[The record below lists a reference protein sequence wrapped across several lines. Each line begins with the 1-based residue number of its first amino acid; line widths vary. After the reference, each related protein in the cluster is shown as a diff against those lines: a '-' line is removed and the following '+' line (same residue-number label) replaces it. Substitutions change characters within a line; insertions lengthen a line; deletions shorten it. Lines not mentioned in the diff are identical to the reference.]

1 MSATAWEVTARWN
14 TARSAW
20 PRDDSLKLMGTS
32 IRAHLRHLTAA
43 TVLAAAAFAQTPAP
57 PPSTT
62 LVEPPTPLLPD
73 SIGEW
78 KQVTASRGD
87 FSTARFDRFC
97 TPVAAGAVSEGGE
110 TPCAAILKEDG
121 LNRYA
126 IASYTRGGASVEMFA
141 EQFVDATGAYSAF
154 SYYRALLKAERLVGP
169 AAGHTTIETL
179 ADSAGTVTWAGS
191 TVVRIKGTLSKDD
204 QAALIAGL
212 PKVTGRKAIAPLLPS
227 LLPLEVSGT
236 KLDPP
241 SIHYALGPVA
251 YRAMGGT
258 LPPEILGWEKSAEVV
273 IAGYSGRAGRGN
285 LTLLLYPTP
294 QIAGD
299 RGRAIEK
306 AINDAGVAGFGT
318 VKLFR
323 NGPLLSLSTGGFK
336 PDQAEKLVHA
346 PHLNEQVSFDQ
357 KMPLEFHAEVRKTAT
372 LLQSILIFTGLLIIA
387 AIVIGVFLGGI
398 RAGWRV
404 MHGKPAHSEPE
415 FLTIDLRDKPKA
427 LFGSR
432 ESDPDNTSL

>member
-1 MSATAWEVTARWN
+1 
-14 TARSAW
+14 
-20 PRDDSLKLMGTS
+20 MGTS
-32 IRAHLRHLTAA
+32 IRAILRLLTAA
-43 TVLAAAAFAQTPAP
+43 AVLAVAASAQTAA

-62 LVEPPTPLLPD
+62 LVEPPTPLLPE

-78 KQVTASRGD
+78 KLTTASRGD
-87 FSTARFDRFC
+87 SDAAKFDYRC
-97 TPVAAGAVSEGGE
+97 TPAKDNTVPEAGGVI
-110 TPCAAILKEDG
+110 PCAGILKEDG

-126 IASYTRGGASVEMFA
+126 IVTYARGGSSVEIFA
-141 EQFVDATGAYSAF
+141 EQFVDTTGAYSAF
-154 SYYRALLKAERLVGP
+154 TFYRSLLKAERLVGP
-169 AAGHTTIETL
+169 PAGSTTLETL
-179 ADSAGTVTWAGS
+179 ADAAGTITWAGS
-191 TVVRIKGTLSKDD
+191 NVVRIKGSLNKAEMATLVG
-204 QAALIAGL
+204 GL
-212 PKVTGRKAIAPLLPS
+212 PKVSGRKAIAPLLPS
-227 LLPLEVSGT
+227 LLPFDVSGT

-241 SIHYALGPVA
+241 SIHYTLGPIA
-251 YRAMGGT
+251 YKATGGN
-258 LPPEILGWEKSAEVV
+258 LPPEILGWDKSAE
-273 IAGYSGRAGRGN
+273 IATAAYSGRAGKGM

-323 NGPLLSLSTGGFK
+323 NGPLLSLTTGGFK

-357 KMPLEFHAEVRKTAT
+357 KMPLEFHAEIKKTAT
-372 LLQSILIFTGLLIIA
+372 LLEEILIFTGLLIIA

-404 MHGKPAHSEPE
+404 MHGKSAHSEPE

-427 LFGSR
+427 LFAPR
-432 ESDPDNTSL
+432 ESGPDNTTP